1 MSDLKI
7 VKEITMNKPNMVV
20 ELLMVADECIEAS
33 KACAGRINNR
43 SMG

>member
-20 ELLMVADECIEAS
+20 ELLKVADECIEAS
-33 KACAGRINNR
+33 KAWARCINNR
-43 SMG
+43 SKG